1 MAQGWI
7 AGILRGRET
16 LVAEPLSFVGDTLL
30 RREAMDWA
38 GREAVVVVGVSLV
51 LALIGWL
58 GVGLADPEPA
68 VVAASLVLLAYAVH
82 LLRKLPVVLRLALL
96 AWRLRLPPRRLALL
110 VVYRAVL
117 AGMRRAERALEDGL
131 AGAAWYLRGAAELG
145 KWWTRAPRDKD
156 KVAWRI
162 AEATMPLL
170 LRHALRSIALAVAPL
185 LLVVATFRISVTYGL
200 LLDQAAHLGVLEA
213 LAYPVAAL
221 IDVLAGTSLRAW
233 LKGG

>member
-16 LVAEPLSFVGDTLL
+16 QVAEPLSFVGDTLL

-38 GREAVVVVGVSLV
+38 GREAVVVVGVSLA

-58 GVGLADPEPA
+58 GGRLADPEPA
-68 VVAASLVLLAYAVH
+68 VIAAALVLLAYVLH
-82 LLRKLPVVLRLALL
+82 LLRQVPVVLRLMWF
-96 AWRLRLPPRRLALL
+96 AWRLRLSPRRLVLL

-117 AGMRRAERALEDGL
+117 AGMQRTERAVEDGL
-131 AGAAWYLRGAAELG
+131 ADAAWYVRGAAGLG
-145 KWWTRAPRDKD
+145 KWWTRAPHD

-170 LRHALRSIALAVAPL
+170 LRHALRTAALGIVPL

-213 LAYPVAAL
+213 LVYPFAAL
-221 IDVLAGTSLRAW
+221 IDALAGTSLRAT